1 MKMNKL
7 NMDMFI
13 SNYMNFVNN
22 ISNKFNYDNNIKH
35 LLYIIIPACIIKYGI
50 INERK
55 ILSIFENIEIII
67 ANKQND
73 NYIASFNRTIIKTG
87 NKYKIDKK
95 VFLNKYKKISLV
107 SLLDSL
113 IHEFNHAINS
123 INNELKEENETIYLR
138 GGLSY
143 TKYSANDLKENTP
156 DSNLI
161 ILEETLNTIQTEE
174 IIKIILS
181 FKNYRI
187 DDDEVNNLV
196 YSLNNELDSK
206 FMSEAYFLQ
215 TFVIRELAKNITF
228 ISTLQKMRFSG
239 YEFNIEEWFDEITG
253 VKGSLQELCNN
264 LQKIEYLEKK
274 LVTNKF
280 LKSWTKKKIIIIFKK
295 VQEIANLFSSNC
307 IYK

>member
-1 MKMNKL
+1 M
-7 NMDMFI
+7 
-13 SNYMNFVNN
+13 
-22 ISNKFNYDNNIKH
+22 
-35 LLYIIIPACIIKYGI
+35 
-50 INERK
+50 
-55 ILSIFENIEIII
+55 
-67 ANKQND
+67 
-73 NYIASFNRTIIKTG
+73 
-87 NKYKIDKK
+87 
-95 VFLNKYKKISLV
+95 
-107 SLLDSL
+107 
-113 IHEFNHAINS
+113 
-123 INNELKEENETIYLR
+123 
-138 GGLSY
+138 
-143 TKYSANDLKENTP
+143 
-156 DSNLI
+156 
-161 ILEETLNTIQTEE
+161 
-174 IIKIILS
+174 S